1 MMSKIFH
8 ALFGNHTNDVLKFLC
23 TFSPI
28 YYNDDQTADTM
39 VIIILDYYRIED
51 FSWNQGDECTQS
63 TEYRI

>member
-51 FSWNQGDECTQS
+51 FS
-63 TEYRI
+63 